1 MWRWLA
7 AFLAHWLASSTVA
20 TNGQPSA
27 CSTNSTVAPNV
38 IIEPPVE
45 WALETK
51 ARLRQKYRLLGE
63 DWAFPG
69 CCSGLQ
75 PSCVQLVLPHQEFP
89 ISQDWRLANCRRRP
103 PRSMWSRASFT
114 LSCPIQVPPRPSV
127 PRAIPCSPS
136 PPVRASL
143 PVMSASRLARLSADH
158 RRRMRT
164 IRR

>member
-38 IIEPPVE
+38 VIEPPAE
-45 WALETK
+45 WASDTK

-69 CCSGLQ
+69 LQ
-75 PSCVQLVLPHQEFP
+75 PSCVQLALPHQEFP
-89 ISQDWRLANCRRRP
+89 NSQDCRLANCRRRP

-136 PPVRASL
+136 PPVGASL
-143 PVMSASRLARLSADH
+143 PVMSASRLARLSDGY
-158 RRRMRT
+158 RRRMCT